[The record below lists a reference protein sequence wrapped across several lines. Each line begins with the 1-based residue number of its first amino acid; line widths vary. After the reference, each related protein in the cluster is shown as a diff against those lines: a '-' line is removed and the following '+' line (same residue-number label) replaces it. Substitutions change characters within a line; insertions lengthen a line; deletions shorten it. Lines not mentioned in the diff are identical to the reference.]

1 MKHYTVN
8 ESVNIVFV
16 PINYIKFDR
25 SMLKMLNRHN
35 VDYKTDNINYTW
47 CGNLSSERLQSILEG
62 IKASICIQPI
72 QVELVKGN
80 QEKISYVPKFLL
92 KRGIKPKKIKAK
104 NDSYSIINGRHRVV
118 ASVISK
124 NTHIPVIIENI
135 L

>member
-8 ESVNIVFV
+8 EFLNIVFV

-35 VDYKTDNINYTW
+35 IDYKTDNVNSTW
-47 CGNLSSERLQSILEG
+47 CGNLSCKRLQSILEG
-62 IKASICIQPI
+62 IKAGICIPPI
-72 QVELVKGN
+72 QVELIKGHP
-80 QEKISYVPKFLL
+80 EKMSYVPEFLL